1 MHRLLVIILELSH
14 PTVWLVR
21 HVCTDKAEV
30 SFFEKEDRFLMLF
43 QTCTKLMFGLS
54 DILVITVIARNR
66 INSVGS
72 LFFRDRI
79 LRFSENMLRMLLLC
93 RVYKGGLLE
102 RGFLER
108 IFFRGVF

>member
-1 MHRLLVIILELSH
+1 MRRLVVIILDLSH

-21 HVCTDKAEV
+21 HVCSV
-30 SFFEKEDRFLMLF
+30 EKEHRFLLLS
-43 QTCTKLMFGLS
+43 QTCTKLTFGLS

>member
-1 MHRLLVIILELSH
+1 MHRLVVIILDLSH

-30 SFFEKEDRFLMLF
+30 SFFETEDRFLMLF

-54 DILVITVIARNR
+54 DILVITVITRDR

-79 LRFSENMLRMLLLC
+79 LRFSENMPRMLLIC
-93 RVYKGGLLE
+93 RGYKEGLLE
-102 RGFLER
+102 RV
-108 IFFRGVF
+108 FFRGVF